1 MNKFIELNGGGEL
14 SFEDWNIMM
23 KVKTSELR
31 IYLFKVQFKYLRDWI
46 ESFKF
51 RWI

>member
-31 IYLFKVQFKYLRDWI
+31 IYLFKVQFK
-46 ESFKF
+46 
-51 RWI
+51 